1 MNQEQEPREITTDLY
16 SASAGRLFGA
26 AGERFGVLCGRA
38 ASACVWAASANGGV
52 GLLLGMLS
60 DACAGHRWTMEG
72 VHGAHEN
79 ECDNLTSL
87 VVWKPEAGWRL
98 MKELQDNFGGRRN
111 GITRGAFL
119 GRAGGVPPIDRDG
132 SAG

>member
-1 MNQEQEPREITTDLY
+1 MNQEQEPREITADLY

-87 VVWKPEAGWRL
+87 VVWKSEAGWRL
-98 MKELQDNFGGRRN
+98 GEELQEILGGTSQLDNTRRLFGKG
-111 GITRGAFL
+111 GW
-119 GRAGGVPPIDRDG
+119 RAAD
-132 SAG
+132 